1 MKYDIIKDGNVVVTL
16 DTIEEARALLKL
28 LGYGYELRPSKGLK
42 KNNCNGR
49 AGRWH
54 I

>member
-1 MKYDIIKDGNVVVTL
+1 MKYDIVKDNRVIVTL

-28 LGYGYELRPSKGLK
+28 LGYGYELRPSKST
-42 KNNCNGR
+42 NNSKYR